1 MEFENILKGL
11 QEAIDKAYE
20 AKKEDSKP
28 ACEEVEKDWVA
39 AYQQVKDENE
49 KIKEAAKK
57 LLEDFD
63 KVNTSLRDALKENQ
77 ELRAKL
83 ASVSDL
89 DNDRKRYYNEVTTL
103 RKERTSY
110 AKAIGT
116 IYGALENL
124 NKELNA

>member
-1 MEFENILKGL
+1 MEFEDILKGL
-11 QEAIDKAYE
+11 QEAIDEAYE
-20 AKKEDSKP
+20 TKKEVSKP

-77 ELRAKL
+77 ELRTKL
-83 ASVSDL
+83 ASVSTL
-89 DNDRKRYYNEVTTL
+89 DNDRKRYYNEATTL
-103 RKERTSY
+103 RRERTSY